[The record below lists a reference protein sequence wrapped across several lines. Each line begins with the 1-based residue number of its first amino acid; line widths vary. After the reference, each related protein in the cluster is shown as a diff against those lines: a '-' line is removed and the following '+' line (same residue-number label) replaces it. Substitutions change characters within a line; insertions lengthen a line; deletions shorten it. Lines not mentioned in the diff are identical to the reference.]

1 MSNSYFAIIIVFLL
15 CRNPAVETAATQTK
29 KLHPFFFS
37 AIIFSCLG
45 GGVLAGVALL
55 IARKVLKPSSAQ
67 TSLPS
72 PQNQL
77 PSGDM

>member
-1 MSNSYFAIIIVFLL
+1 MSNSYFAIIIVLLL

-29 KLHPFFFS
+29 KLHPFFS
-37 AIIFSCLG
+37 AIIFSYLG
-45 GGVLAGVALL
+45 GGVLGGVALL
-55 IARKVLKPSSAQ
+55 IARKVLKPSSVQ

-77 PSGDM
+77 PSRDV

>member
-1 MSNSYFAIIIVFLL
+1 MSNSYFAIIIVILL

-29 KLHPFFFS
+29 KLHPFFS
-37 AIIFSCLG
+37 AIIFSYLG
-45 GGVLAGVALL
+45 GGVLGGVALL

-77 PSGDM
+77 PSGDV

>member
-15 CRNPAVETAATQTK
+15 CRNPAVETPATQTK
-29 KLHPFFFS
+29 KLHPFFS

-45 GGVLAGVALL
+45 GGVLGGVAWL

-67 TSLPS
+67 TSVPS

-77 PSGDM
+77 PSGDV

>member
-1 MSNSYFAIIIVFLL
+1 MSNSYFAIIIVLLL
-15 CRNPAVETAATQTK
+15 CRNPAVETAATQTN
-29 KLHPFFFS
+29 KLHPFFS

-72 PQNQL
+72 SENQ
-77 PSGDM
+77 PRSIDV